1 LNTDHRRDERPSSVV
16 FVAGLFVAAPPAPG
30 TLNLGFLGFES
41 LGFVRFRE
49 YRPGACSPLPRR
61 FDTSRHGQPGQA
73 RAGHS
78 TGDSLG
84 AVPEMRPSWGLL
96 TAFSRLCVAGVL
108 RFVCASWWCLCGFR
122 AALGRGFSWVHLGF
136 LACSSPVLPLL
147 GVHFR
152 PFPSIRVLGYPLP
165 LQELGK
171 AALWRVFRL
180 CQIPPRVGFLVVR
193 SLFDC

>member
-1 LNTDHRRDERPSSVV
+1 LLGSGNTGR
-16 FVAGLFVAAPPAPG
+16 G
-30 TLNLGFLGFES
+30 TF
-41 LGFVRFRE
+41 
-49 YRPGACSPLPRR
+49 SPLPRR

-122 AALGRGFSWVHLGF
+122 AALGRGSSWVHLGF
-136 LACSSPVLPLL
+136 LACSSPVRPPPGRSFSPISDHSGFGLSVATPGAGQGPIVAGVPALPDPATGGGSRCSLSVRLL
-147 GVHFR
+147 ND
-152 PFPSIRVLGYPLP
+152 
-165 LQELGK
+165 
-171 AALWRVFRL
+171 L
-180 CQIPPRVGFLVVR
+180 CSTVVR
-193 SLFDC
+193 GGVSTLRSRFNGCFSGFARASS